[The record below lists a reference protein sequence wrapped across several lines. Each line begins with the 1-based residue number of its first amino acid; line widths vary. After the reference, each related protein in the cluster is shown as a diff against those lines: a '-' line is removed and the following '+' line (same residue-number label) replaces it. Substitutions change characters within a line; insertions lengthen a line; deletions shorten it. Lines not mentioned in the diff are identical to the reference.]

1 MISRVTWSEG
11 GGFELI
17 GGSQPK
23 QADNALMLFHKIMIY
38 VLGAQID
45 HFKNTIDEKTVM
57 VLLDDFVAIWKAK
70 EGGESDPKKEK
81 PQNF

>member
-1 MISRVTWSEG
+1 MSKTTPQVND
-11 GGFELI
+11 L
-17 GGSQPK
+17 
-23 QADNALMLFHKIMIY
+23 L
-38 VLGAQID
+38 LGAQID
-45 HFKNTIDEKTVM
+45 HFKNTIDDKTVM

>member
-1 MISRVTWSEG
+1 
-11 GGFELI
+11 
-17 GGSQPK
+17 
-23 QADNALMLFHKIMIY
+23 MLSHKIMIY

-70 EGGESDPKKEK
+70 EVGESDPKKEK
-81 PQNF
+81 PENF